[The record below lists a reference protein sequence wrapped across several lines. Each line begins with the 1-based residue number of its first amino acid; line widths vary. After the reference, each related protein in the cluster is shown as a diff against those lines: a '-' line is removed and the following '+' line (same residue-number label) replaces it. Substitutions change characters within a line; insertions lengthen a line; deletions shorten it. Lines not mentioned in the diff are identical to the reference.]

1 MTMATALQADPLAP
15 QLHAGVAALE
25 ISLSDDQE
33 ATLLAYLRLMEKWN
47 RTHNLTAIRE
57 PERMV
62 SAHLLDSLAVIPALP
77 LPQGAT
83 VIDVGTGGG
92 LPGMALAVARPDL
105 QVTLLDS
112 NQKKTAFLLQAAGE
126 LGIANVTVVASR
138 AEEHRPARG
147 YGLVICRAFSEL
159 AEFAR
164 LAGHLVADGVADG
177 INEGG
182 WLAAMKGVHPDE
194 EITKL
199 GEAWRVD
206 RVVKLAVPGLD
217 AERHLVLMQRATG
230 NANP

>member
-1 MTMATALQADPLAP
+1 VTATVQADPLAP
-15 QLHAGVAALE
+15 QLHAGVTALKVA
-25 ISLSDDQE
+25 LSAEQE

-77 LPQGAT
+77 LAQGSAQVTT

-112 NQKKTAFLLQAAGE
+112 IQKKTAFLRQAAGE

-138 AEEHRPARG
+138 AEDHRPAQG
-147 YGLVICRAFSEL
+147 YNLVICRAFSEL

-164 LAGHLVADGVADG
+164 LAGHMVAD
-177 INEGG
+177 GG

-194 EITKL
+194 EIAKL
-199 GEAWRVD
+199 GAAWRVE

>member
-1 MTMATALQADPLAP
+1 MNMATAMQADPLAP
-15 QLHAGVAALE
+15 QLHAGVAALNVG
-25 ISLSDDQE
+25 LSADQE

-47 RTHNLTAIRE
+47 RTHNLTSIRE

-77 LPQGAT
+77 LLQGATQVTT

-112 NQKKTAFLLQAAGE
+112 IQKKTAFLRQAVGE
-126 LGIANVTVVASR
+126 LGIGNVTVVASR
-138 AEEHRPARG
+138 AEEHRPAQG
-147 YGLVICRAFSEL
+147 YDLVICRAFSEL

-164 LAGHLVADGVADG
+164 LAGHMVADG

-194 EITKL
+194 EIAKL

-230 NANP
+230 NGPS